1 MTILALLQLLV
12 FYSLFTLFY
21 LQHTLLIKQKVRQK
35 VSLVTD
41 NRYIKA
47 FVGGGCSSI
56 IAQMLSVPIDV
67 VSQHMMLAGQTNGG
81 ANHQTVVQ
89 RPVVTTTPTTN
100 PTLVETSS
108 KMHSLERIHVPDSL
122 KSASNIRVA
131 KYISNEIYKNEKL
144 RGFYRGYLLSTFL
157 VSFNSA
163 LWWPFYYFYQGESIS
178 FMHSGRTSVKKFKK

>member
-1 MTILALLQLLV
+1 M
-12 FYSLFTLFY
+12 
-21 LQHTLLIKQKVRQK
+21 
-35 VSLVTD
+35 SLVTD

-67 VSQHMMLAGQTNGG
+67 VSQHMMLAGQK
-81 ANHQTVVQ
+81 VVR
-89 RPVVTTTPTTN
+89 RPFVTKTP
-100 PTLVETSS
+100 TSS
-108 KMHSLERIHVPDSL
+108 KMNSLERIHVPDSL
-122 KSASNIRVA
+122 KSASNIRIA

-163 LWWPFYYFYQGESIS
+163 LWWPFYYFYQSKSIS
-178 FMHSGRTSVKKFKK
+178 FMRGRTSVKKISILRDGLKFKI